1 MKKYLFIL
9 IALLPIVI
17 YSQSYTIDQGGSIAT
32 CSASLFDSG
41 GNSGN
46 YGNNENEV
54 ITFCSNNS
62 TCVQVSFNSFNLDT
76 SDYLYIYNGPNT
88 ASQLLAVLTGNNL
101 PPSYSSFY
109 GCLTFQ
115 FVSNDT
121 ITSSGFSATISCGT
135 CTYSGGGSG
144 TLSPIYDNEAC
155 GLNYTQVSKKVTT
168 RYTSPPSSGLPTTLN
183 VTGLPP
189 ANTCWSLEKAIL
201 YWTES
206 SNSNGNVSVTL
217 TNPNSTTFSYNVPPV
232 GVGVDKC
239 WGTTYTTN
247 YRIDVTSAISGNG
260 NYNLNISSGSW
271 NVDGVTLIIIY
282 RDLNA
287 TYTGRLL
294 MSDGALVSSSGS
306 PTYIAL
312 SNINACANSTY
323 ANAFLMVGD
332 MQDNINPTHNSTLN
346 GTTQSFP
353 NNFWN
358 FDQINTTV
366 TAGQATSSFGADG
379 GGSDC
384 YSVVGVGL
392 YYQTNCLSC
401 PSNAFSVP
409 ITQTIQTCSGGDIV
423 ANPGGG
429 APPFTYQWNTGD
441 TSKTLTGLGPGTYTV
456 TVTDNI
462 GCQASNSITITAP
475 PPLSVTGNAIDATCN
490 GINNGSI
497 SVNVSGGT
505 PPYNYSWN
513 NGSTSNSIS
522 GLSPGTYIVTI
533 SDSLNCTISDTFTVN
548 TPQAIN
554 ISFNGYNISCFG
566 GNDGSIQAIVN
577 GGTPP
582 YNYSWS
588 NGQTTDSI
596 SNLTAGT
603 YILTVTDNNNCSSV
617 DSITL
622 TEPTQL
628 SASITVSNL
637 LCYNDN
643 SGSAIVNISGGTG
656 PYNIMWNTGST
667 SVNLNGLSAGLYY
680 VNITDNN
687 GCTTSDTITLT
698 QPTILNDTFSVSNVL
713 CNGDASGYIQLYPIG
728 GTPPYTFS
736 WNNGSTSQ
744 NLSGLVAGS
753 YIVTITDN
761 NGCTK
766 SDTITIIEPAPIS
779 TSYSTSP
786 TCKDSCF
793 GQIQLSYTGGVSPY
807 QVIWETGDT
816 NVNFIDSL
824 CEGNYNFL
832 LTDANGCSVFDS
844 VSIGLLSQ
852 INAYFVFSPDSEFA
866 PVQVSFTDSSTG
878 TIIGWLWD
886 FGNNTTSTSQNPNV
900 TYNEDGTYTVTLI
913 VKDSLGCADSYTV
926 ELTVLPPTTI
936 IIPNVFT
943 PNNDGVNDIFTI
955 KSSFI
960 KKVNGLIYNRWGQ
973 LLYEWHNANGY
984 WDGRT
989 SAGKEVPEGTYYYII
1004 KYTTLK
1010 NEDFEVKGSIT
1021 LIR

>member
-1 MKKYLFIL
+1 
-9 IALLPIVI
+9 
-17 YSQSYTIDQGGSIAT
+17 
-32 CSASLFDSG
+32 
-41 GNSGN
+41 
-46 YGNNENEV
+46 
-54 ITFCSNNS
+54 
-62 TCVQVSFNSFNLDT
+62 
-76 SDYLYIYNGPNT
+76 
-88 ASQLLAVLTGNNL
+88 
-101 PPSYSSFY
+101 
-109 GCLTFQ
+109 
-115 FVSNDT
+115 
-121 ITSSGFSATISCGT
+121 
-135 CTYSGGGSG
+135 
-144 TLSPIYDNEAC
+144 
-155 GLNYTQVSKKVTT
+155 
-168 RYTSPPSSGLPTTLN
+168 
-183 VTGLPP
+183 
-189 ANTCWSLEKAIL
+189 
-201 YWTES
+201 
-206 SNSNGNVSVTL
+206 
-217 TNPNSTTFSYNVPPV
+217 
-232 GVGVDKC
+232 
-239 WGTTYTTN
+239 
-247 YRIDVTSAISGNG
+247 
-260 NYNLNISSGSW
+260 
-271 NVDGVTLIIIY
+271 
-282 RDLNA
+282 
-287 TYTGRLL
+287 
-294 MSDGALVSSSGS
+294 
-306 PTYIAL
+306 
-312 SNINACANSTY
+312 
-323 ANAFLMVGD
+323 
-332 MQDNINPTHNSTLN
+332 
-346 GTTQSFP
+346 
-353 NNFWN
+353 
-358 FDQINTTV
+358 
-366 TAGQATSSFGADG
+366 
-379 GGSDC
+379 
-384 YSVVGVGL
+384 
-392 YYQTNCLSC
+392 
-401 PSNAFSVP
+401 
-409 ITQTIQTCSGGDIV
+409 
-423 ANPGGG
+423 
-429 APPFTYQWNTGD
+429 
-441 TSKTLTGLGPGTYTV
+441 
-456 TVTDNI
+456 
-462 GCQASNSITITAP
+462 
-475 PPLSVTGNAIDATCN
+475 
-490 GINNGSI
+490 
-497 SVNVSGGT
+497 
-505 PPYNYSWN
+505 
-513 NGSTSNSIS
+513 
-522 GLSPGTYIVTI
+522 
-533 SDSLNCTISDTFTVN
+533 
-548 TPQAIN
+548 
-554 ISFNGYNISCFG
+554 
-566 GNDGSIQAIVN
+566 
-577 GGTPP
+577 
-582 YNYSWS
+582 
-588 NGQTTDSI
+588 
-596 SNLTAGT
+596 
-603 YILTVTDNNNCSSV
+603 
-617 DSITL
+617 
-622 TEPTQL
+622 
-628 SASITVSNL
+628 
-637 LCYNDN
+637 
-643 SGSAIVNISGGTG
+643 
-656 PYNIMWNTGST
+656 MWNTGST